1 MSAEISDNQDEPFA
15 DNRAALWLIVF
26 LFWTLIGAIASVQ
39 EYVAIET
46 RGSEVSIL
54 RIVISNL
61 PIYFWAVGTPLI
73 FYLGRRFPFNDP
85 EKKLVFI
92 VLHLVLGLV
101 FAAVYLGL
109 VAFVAEAFRDE
120 PMTAADLW
128 GYFRYRFGR
137 AFHVSVLTYWAV
149 LGFGFAADSYAS
161 LKRKELESAK
171 TELELEKRLVQANLD
186 SLKMQLNPHFLFNTL
201 NTVSAIMSDDLK
213 GARRVIARLSEIL
226 RINLDSS
233 NRQTVP
239 LRKEMELLGLYLD
252 IEKERFGDRLEI
264 DIDVSEE
271 ILDCEV
277 PHFILQP
284 LVENALKHGL
294 SATESGGR
302 IGISGTREGDIVT
315 LQVRDNGRGLD
326 GEPEYGVG
334 LTNTRERLRKL
345 YGEKSYLRVS
355 GIEGGGTLAEL
366 SVPCPVG
373 NERSE

>member
-1 MSAEISDNQDEPFA
+1 MTNPPFKRLIRDQNQLFWALQLAGWTGYFLAAWLGALAHEKPPTYALVLLGTTFTGLLITTLMRHIYRWLWTRPMPVLFTFTVLISYA
-15 DNRAALWLIVF
+15 AALPWKWASNELYYWLVKDG
-26 LFWTLIGAIASVQ
+26 WTPTHLLDRIGGVTGAF
-39 EYVAIET
+39 YVLMCWT
-46 RGSEVSIL
+46 GL
-54 RIVISNL
+54 
-61 PIYFWAVGTPLI
+61 YFGIKWYRELQDQTERTLKATS
-73 FYLGRRFPFNDP
+73 
-85 EKKLVFI
+85 
-92 VLHLVLGLV
+92 
-101 FAAVYLGL
+101 AA
-109 VAFVAEAFRDE
+109 
-120 PMTAADLW
+120 
-128 GYFRYRFGR
+128 
-137 AFHVSVLTYWAV
+137 H
-149 LGFGFAADSYAS
+149 
-161 LKRKELESAK
+161 
-171 TELELEKRLVQANLD
+171 QAQ
-186 SLKMQLNPHFLFNTL
+186 LKMLRYQLNPHFLFNTL